1 MKITEGQDDR
11 GELVLGEKER
21 EKDRYVSRNFF
32 RRGDRNDS
40 DDEKFVWKRG
50 RGISSQKF
58 CIGYILEASVCR
70 YVADN

>member
-21 EKDRYVSRNFF
+21 EREIDTSRGTSSGGGTETIQTMKNSFGNVVEGFLHRNFL
-32 RRGDRNDS
+32 
-40 DDEKFVWKRG
+40 
-50 RGISSQKF
+50 
-58 CIGYILEASVCR
+58 LEASVCR

>member
-1 MKITEGQDDR
+1 MIEVNWFSERKR
-11 GELVLGEKER
+11 ER
-21 EKDRYVSRNFF
+21 ERDRYVSRNFF

-58 CIGYILEASVCR
+58 SIGGIGLQIR
-70 YVADN
+70 GG